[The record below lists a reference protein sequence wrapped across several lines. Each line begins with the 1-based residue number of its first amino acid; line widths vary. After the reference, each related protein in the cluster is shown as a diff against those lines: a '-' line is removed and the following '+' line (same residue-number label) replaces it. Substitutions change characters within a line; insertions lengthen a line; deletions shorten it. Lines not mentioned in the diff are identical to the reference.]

1 MMAPREGFEP
11 PRPMD
16 SGFRIHRNT
25 GLCDLGSETA
35 TCESDIRLTRP
46 QAAMIIHV
54 EHLGG
59 IAQVESSDPISV
71 SEVLEKLGIAPSTVL
86 AVHGETIV
94 PHTSIIKNDTKLEL
108 VVVSSG
114 G

>member
-1 MMAPREGFEP
+1 
-11 PRPMD
+11 MD

-25 GLCDLGSETA
+25 GLCDLGSGSA
-35 TCESDIRLTRP
+35 TCESDIRLTRYDRDVRIVV
-46 QAAMIIHV
+46 QHQG
-54 EHLGG
+54 EDLHF
-59 IAQVESSDPISV
+59 ESTEPVTIN
-71 SEVLEKLGIAPSTVL
+71 EVLEGLGIPPSTVL

-94 PHTSIIKNDTKLEL
+94 PHTSTIKNDIWLEL